1 MSRSGALFCNVG
13 QFTWWLRAAVK
24 HLGTDSPIIT
34 ANALQI
40 IPLRKSCSIPWRTW
54 RGSGSQGQWL
64 RRQRSYRQP
73 SPKQQVSRWQ
83 LLVSTCIGAVACLQ
97 FLHLIYFRRAWLL
110 ARTKICRRVVRWWN
124 WEVHQQGS
132 VGGLAQL
139 ATPTPANLLAAHSSA
154 AHFKRSC
161 RSIETCSTQL
171 IISAG

>member
-1 MSRSGALFCNVG
+1 MEGRKENGRKEGKWKENGRKMEGKWKEGSWKELRLEGTKAGRKERRKEGRKQGKQQMSRSGALFCNVG

-40 IPLRKSCSIPWRTW
+40 IPLRKSYSIPWRTW

-110 ARTKICRRVVRWWN
+110 ARTKIC
-124 WEVHQQGS
+124 
-132 VGGLAQL
+132 
-139 ATPTPANLLAAHSSA
+139 P
-154 AHFKRSC
+154 
-161 RSIETCSTQL
+161 
-171 IISAG
+171 